1 MTTPE
6 EFSVQAGPITAQVT
20 KAGRG
25 EPLVYLH
32 GAFGYSG
39 WPAFLSQ
46 LAKSYTVYAPVHPG
60 FDESEGFDQIEDLLD
75 LTLYHFDLLDA
86 LGLQAPHVVGHF
98 FGAMIAAEMAS
109 VRPDGVGKLVLASPA
124 GLWVDHDPGV
134 DYFATP
140 ADELRALL
148 FRDPES
154 AIAQQTMPDPKSDE
168 EHGLQ
173 GIERARS
180 LSAVA
185 KFLWPIPDKGLR
197 KRLHRVKSETLIV
210 VADNDRIVPPTHGT
224 QFERLLP
231 GSRLH
236 IVEGAGHLFILERPD
251 EFAGLVAGFLGG

>member
-6 EFSVQAGPITAQVT
+6 ELTVQAGPITAQVAR
-20 KAGRG
+20 AGRG

-32 GAFGYSG
+32 GAFGYAG
-39 WPAFLSQ
+39 WPAFLDR
-46 LAKSYTVYAPVHPG
+46 LAQSYTVYAPVLPG
-60 FDESEGFDQIEDLLD
+60 FSESDGFDRIEDILD

-86 LGLQAPHVVGHF
+86 LGLQAPHIVGHF

-109 VRPDGVGKLVLASPA
+109 IRPQRVGKLVLASPA

-148 FRDPES
+148 FSDPES
-154 AIAQQTMPDPKSDE
+154 AIARQSMPDPESDE
-168 EHGLQ
+168 ERALQ
-173 GIERARS
+173 GIERALS

-197 KRLHRVKSETLIV
+197 KRLHRIKSETLIV
-210 VADNDRIVPPTHGT
+210 VADHDRIVPPSHGT
-224 QFERLLP
+224 EFSDLIA

-236 IVEGAGHLFILERPD
+236 TVEGAGHLFILERPD
-251 EFAGLVAGFLGG
+251 QFAGLVADFLAG

>member
-1 MTTPE
+1 MTPPE
-6 EFSVQAGPITAQVT
+6 ELSVQAGAITAHVAR
-20 KAGRG
+20 AGQG

-39 WPAFLSQ
+39 WPAFLTQ
-46 LAKSYTVYAPVHPG
+46 LAQSYTVYAPVHPG
-60 FDESEGFDQIEDLLD
+60 FVESDGFDQIEDILD

-98 FGAMIAAEMAS
+98 FGAMIGAEMAS
-109 VRPDGVGKLVLASPA
+109 IRPDGVGKLVLASPA

-140 ADELRALL
+140 ADELRALM
-148 FRDPES
+148 FHNPGS
-154 AIAQQTMPDPKSDE
+154 VIAQQTMLHPKSDE
-168 EHGLQ
+168 ERGLQ

-197 KRLHRVKSETLIV
+197 KRLHRVKSKTVIV
-210 VADNDRIVPPTHGT
+210 VADHDRIVPASHGT
-224 QFERLLP
+224 EFSDLIA

-236 IVEGAGHLFILERPD
+236 TVEGASHLFILERAD
-251 EFAGLVAGFLGG
+251 EFAGLVAEFLSG

>member
-6 EFSVQAGPITAQVT
+6 ELTVQAGPATAHVAR
-20 KAGRG
+20 AGRG

-39 WPAFLSQ
+39 WPAFLAR
-46 LAKSYTVYAPVHPG
+46 LAQSYTVYAPVHPG
-60 FDESEGFDQIEDLLD
+60 FSESDGFDQIEDILD

-86 LGLQAPHVVGHF
+86 LGLHAPHVVGHF

-109 VRPDGVGKLVLASPA
+109 VRPERVGKLVLASPV

-140 ADELRALL
+140 ASELRALL
-148 FRDPES
+148 FNDPES
-154 AIAQQTMPDPKSDE
+154 AIAQQTMPDPESDE
-168 EHGLQ
+168 ERGLQ
-173 GIERARS
+173 GIERSLS

-197 KRLHRVKSETLIV
+197 KRLHRIKSETLIV
-210 VADNDRIVPPTHGT
+210 VADRDRIVPPTHGT
-224 QFERLLP
+224 EFTTRIP

-236 IVEGAGHLFILERPD
+236 TIEGAGHLFILERPD
-251 EFAGLVAGFLGG
+251 EFAGLVGDFLAG